1 MLAPSVAGIR
11 RDWPQRVDSVLSHA
25 ANALAQSLNVIQF
38 GEIAVKRANRQMPG
52 LARNLKYQA
61 V

>member
-1 MLAPSVAGIR
+1 MLQT
-11 RDWPQRVDSVLSHA
+11 D
-25 ANALAQSLNVIQF
+25 LAQSLNVVQF